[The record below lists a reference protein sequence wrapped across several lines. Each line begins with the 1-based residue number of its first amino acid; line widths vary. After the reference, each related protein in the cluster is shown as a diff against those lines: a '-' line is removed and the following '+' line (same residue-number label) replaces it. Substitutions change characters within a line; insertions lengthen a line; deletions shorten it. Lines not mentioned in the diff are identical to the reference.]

1 VIDFKNWFKKPKQPS
16 EIDLAIEKLKRFD
29 SEKYRNAYS
38 SDLSIVQIMVYEN
51 TIDADIKLLDTVIS
65 SLLADTLIPAYR
77 LPRTIKRVYLRNF
90 LIDDN
95 GLFIDIVDSFSR
107 WTSLMARLLEVYQ
120 DLERED
126 RKSFTTEKNLL
137 QTQHLV
143 TNILYLSKEV
153 L

>member
-1 VIDFKNWFKKPKQPS
+1 MIDFKHWFKKPKQPS
-16 EIDLAIEKLKRFD
+16 EIDLAIEKLKYFD
-29 SEKYRNAYS
+29 NEKYQNAYS
-38 SDLSIVQIMVYEN
+38 SDLSIIQIMVYGN
-51 TIDADIKLLDTVIS
+51 TIDADIKLLDTIIN
-65 SLLADTLIPAYR
+65 SLLADTLIPMYQ

-95 GLFIDIVDSFSR
+95 GLFIDIVDSFSQ
-107 WTSLMARLLEVYQ
+107 WTSLMARLLETYQ

-126 RKSFTTEKNLL
+126 RKSFNTEKNLL

-143 TNILYLSKEV
+143 TNILYLSREV

>member
-1 VIDFKNWFKKPKQPS
+1 MIDFKHWFKKPKQPS
-16 EIDLAIEKLKRFD
+16 EIDLAIEKLKQFD

-38 SDLSIVQIMVYEN
+38 SDLSIIQIMVYEN
-51 TIDADIKLLDTVIS
+51 TIDADIKLLDSVIN
-65 SLLADTLIPAYR
+65 SLLADTLIPMYQ

-95 GLFIDIVDSFSR
+95 GLFINIVDSFSR
-107 WTSLMARLLEVYQ
+107 WTSLMARLLETYQ

-126 RKSFTTEKNLL
+126 RKSFNTEKNLL

-143 TNILYLSKEV
+143 TNIMYLSKEV